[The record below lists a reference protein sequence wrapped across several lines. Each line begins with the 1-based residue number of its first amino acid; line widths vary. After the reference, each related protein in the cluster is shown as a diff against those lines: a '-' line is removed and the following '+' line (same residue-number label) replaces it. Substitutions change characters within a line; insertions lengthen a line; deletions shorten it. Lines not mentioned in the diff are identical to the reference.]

1 MKVIRS
7 DGKQAYSIDDAKV
20 LLSIAQSEFEVA
32 EGDYRQA
39 SRVRTAALNKLNDAQ
54 KAFDA
59 AVDDLRGF
67 APAGSDWK
75 TKAALDQHTAF
86 GG

>member
-1 MKVIRS
+1 MKVIRA

-20 LLSIAQSEFEVA
+20 LLSTAQSEFETADRNYREVSRAGA
-32 EGDYRQA
+32 E
-39 SRVRTAALNKLNDAQ
+39 ALNRLNDAQ

-67 APAGSDWK
+67 APDGSDWK
-75 TKAALDQHTAF
+75 STRHEVA
-86 GG
+86 